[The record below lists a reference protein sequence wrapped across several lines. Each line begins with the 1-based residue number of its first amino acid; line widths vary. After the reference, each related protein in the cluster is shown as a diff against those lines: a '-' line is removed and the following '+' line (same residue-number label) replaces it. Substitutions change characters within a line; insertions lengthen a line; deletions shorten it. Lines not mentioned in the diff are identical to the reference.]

1 MRMARFLLKAK
12 SAIWGVA
19 LCSSLM
25 LMLSACDHYSHQLHS
40 QALNN
45 ITPAAG
51 TSLGFSDYLA
61 MEYRDLA
68 VYENYRM
75 MDYQAAEYFTKK
87 AMAASE
93 GRNVQP
99 SRVMD
104 YDIAPEYQMALG
116 QARARLVDALHMS
129 DRVANA
135 PLLARAQ
142 AQYDCWIEQQAESH
156 QPGDILACKF
166 EFQSALMALSSNR
179 ATHSHK
185 HDG

>member
-1 MRMARFLLKAK
+1 MAKFLSKAK
-12 SAIWGVA
+12 PAIWGLA
-19 LCSSLM
+19 LGSSL
-25 LMLSACDHYSHQLHS
+25 LLSACDHYSHQLHS
-40 QALNN
+40 QMLND

-51 TSLGFSDYLA
+51 SHLSFSDYLA

-68 VYENYRM
+68 VYENNRM
-75 MDYQAAEYFTKK
+75 MDYKAAEYFTKK

-99 SRVMD
+99 SRVVD

-116 QARARLVDALHMS
+116 RARARLMDALYMS
-129 DRVANA
+129 SDKDANA

-166 EFQSALMALSSNR
+166 EFQSALMALSSKR
-179 ATHSHK
+179 TEHSHK
-185 HDG
+185 HGG